1 MKRGNGYTRG
11 IIAVLA
17 VIVIFLAG
25 YIANDIRRDKIIKEV
40 PESAGSE
47 KEQVTLTSDER
58 LEAGSQ
64 AAASNEYIGE
74 EKAKEIALNH
84 AGVSESDANFVRVK
98 LDYDHNTAEYEIEF
112 WSDNKEYDYDINAVT
127 GEILSFDYD
136 AENYAKDNTNQT
148 AQGTEYISEEEAKAK
163 ALEHAGINEADAGFV
178 KSKFEYDDGIAVY
191 EIEFYSGK
199 TEYEYKINAV
209 SGEIIEYDV
218 DNN

>member
-40 PESAGSE
+40 PESTGSE
-47 KEQVTLTSDER
+47 KEQVILTNDER

-84 AGVSESDANFVRVK
+84 AGVSE
-98 LDYDHNTAEYEIEF
+98 
-112 WSDNKEYDYDINAVT
+112 
-127 GEILSFDYD
+127 
-136 AENYAKDNTNQT
+136 
-148 AQGTEYISEEEAKAK
+148 
-163 ALEHAGINEADAGFV
+163 ADAGFV
-178 KSKFEYDDGIAVY
+178 KGKFEYDDGTAVY

>member
-1 MKRGNGYTRG
+1 MKQGNGYTRG

-17 VIVIFLAG
+17 VIVIFLTG
-25 YIANDIRRDKIIKEV
+25 YIVNDVRRDKIIKEV
-40 PESAGSE
+40 PESTGSE
-47 KEQVTLTSDER
+47 KMQVILTNDER

-84 AGVSESDANFVRVK
+84 AE
-98 LDYDHNTAEYEIEF
+98 
-112 WSDNKEYDYDINAVT
+112 
-127 GEILSFDYD
+127 
-136 AENYAKDNTNQT
+136 
-148 AQGTEYISEEEAKAK
+148 
-163 ALEHAGINEADAGFV
+163 INEADASFV

>member
-1 MKRGNGYTRG
+1 MKQGNGYTRG

-17 VIVIFLAG
+17 VIVIFLTG
-25 YIANDIRRDKIIKEV
+25 YIVNDVRRDKIIKEV
-40 PESAGSE
+40 PESTGSE
-47 KEQVTLTSDER
+47 KMQVILTNDER

-74 EKAKEIALNH
+74 EKAEEIALN
-84 AGVSESDANFVRVK
+84 
-98 LDYDHNTAEYEIEF
+98 
-112 WSDNKEYDYDINAVT
+112 
-127 GEILSFDYD
+127 
-136 AENYAKDNTNQT
+136 
-148 AQGTEYISEEEAKAK
+148 
-163 ALEHAGINEADAGFV
+163 HAGINEADASFV